1 MWCGQVHPQCGIRN
15 GGVGQG
21 TPCRLTSPSPHLPL
35 SFPRSVRNERGLH
48 LHGEAP
54 GMAFQLGVLLWLCL
68 HPGLGG
74 LPPGP
79 SQRRHIRDLA
89 ETRMRRPDSWSEALS
104 IPRGREEGNQKP
116 EKKKKRVSQKTQTQT
131 IPNRKQLKGGG
142 GLVLTEDVYNI
153 YGL

>member
-1 MWCGQVHPQCGIRN
+1 MAAVCPGHHDPVHHLQCPVPVPVLLPALHPHQRGP
-15 GGVGQG
+15 VLHHWSLPD
-21 TPCRLTSPSPHLPL
+21 PCW
-35 SFPRSVRNERGLH
+35 SVRNERGLH

-142 GLVLTEDVYNI
+142 G
-153 YGL
+153 